1 MSYDEL
7 RVRVTKLIEQRE
19 TLKHKFEGQD
29 EQPDDM
35 AAADK
40 AFLEKMT
47 EAVKVQ
53 LESGNID
60 YNRLATEFS
69 IGRTQLNRKI
79 KAITGYTTTEFILHI
94 RITIAKQ
101 LLLDTDMP
109 VGEVAMRCGIDDV
122 AYFSSLF
129 KKNTGQ
135 TPTAYRNS

>member
-60 YNRLATEFS
+60 YNSLATEFS